1 MNKILKI
8 IFFISINTF
17 AQTDIQ
23 NILKGGEILVNGI
36 SFLKNN
42 VSESKETNKKIIESV
57 CVKNKLL
64 DRITFILVGKDED
77 ENDIKKELIIQ
88 KEGKE
93 CVFELPKG
101 IYTYEIILSNKEVFK
116 KGEYKFN
123 EEITITIKE

>member
-36 SFLKNN
+36 SFFKNN

-64 DRITFILVGKDED
+64 DRITFILVGKDGD
-77 ENDIKKELIIQ
+77 DNDIKKELIIQ